1 MPNITGKQHQI
12 MSVVLI
18 RPFISMLTFPF
29 RYPILIISSVTFS
42 EAGLFTYVLVP
53 AIAYC
58 QLVKSKPC
66 QIDKAD

>member
-1 MPNITGKQHQI
+1 MPNITGKQNQN

-29 RYPILIISSVTFS
+29 RYPIIISSVTFS
-42 EAGLFTYVLVP
+42 EACLFTYVLVP

-66 QIDKAD
+66 QIDQAD